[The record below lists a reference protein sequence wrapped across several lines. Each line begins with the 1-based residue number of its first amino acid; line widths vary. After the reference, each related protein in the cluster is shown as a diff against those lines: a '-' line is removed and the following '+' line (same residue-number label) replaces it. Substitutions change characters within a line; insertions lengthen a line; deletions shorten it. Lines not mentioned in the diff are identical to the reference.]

1 MDHNHTSPVAPSQQQ
16 DRGIKRSYPASSIS
30 SSPTAVAGGGAGI
43 STFSRAAVSYP
54 RKRAIAAC
62 QVCRGRKT
70 KCDNERPS
78 CGFCR
83 QAGATCV
90 YESDKQATFDAASL
104 AILDRLAKIETRLD
118 NLAVMPATCSGY
130 QPQQPLSQLSP
141 IQCHRPLSQP
151 FKAGHGILPQQSLGP
166 PRQPQEEKH
175 LSRLA
180 TVGSTCQAILS
191 WPIFDGAYDPDAIL
205 APLFEDDSDDSDDG
219 YGGRHKHSA
228 IDVDEEEL
236 ERYDLRHLIERFLTN
251 VQTKNPI
258 LDQGILEEYVDE
270 IERRGFDGSGESCI
284 VLMVC
289 ALGAVSAPYSECFP
303 NTTKSSSIYPDLD
316 IGKKFFLAAKK
327 RFGTAIIRNKLTTVQ
342 CLFLGGMYSMYTM
355 QQFSGWKMFNS
366 ASVACQA
373 YLMKRKTWRGIPS
386 SAGTIADGRRKK
398 RRVGG
403 GGDEREGVFSEE
415 TQSFEKRIYWS
426 CVKSENEVCVEL
438 ETCTSGLSDLRYPHA
453 FPSPPRH
460 SRSPPAMN
468 SPPIAT
474 AASSTTGEGVYP
486 LSSVLNASS
495 SPTDNHGI
503 HSPMSNSAN
512 TPNTPAISVATNSSR
527 INYHTGST
535 TANPQEDEITW
546 FYYLAEIALRK
557 IERKI
562 NEALHPQ
569 TLRGCRKLNQ
579 PTSDSEADESNDD
592 DLNGTSG
599 TSSQPRKRPSNRH
612 ALAAGNTYPLR
623 PPPPSSLRAPTP
635 VEMEELIHLTAE
647 FETQLGIWYS
657 YLPAPVKYE
666 DLDTAPCRDERL
678 QYLRGRCWKT
688 KSDLYRPFLYHLI
701 HHAHHIRD
709 NYPPGTF
716 ARVAEFARKGLMF
729 DMLAVRSTVVEHRHH
744 GVWLTLRN
752 ATSGSLAY
760 LAARRCGWFVR
771 EEDGLREG
779 CAVIPEGC
787 EEALEKTKEMLR
799 WWGEKGARD
808 AMPLNEVLCKLD
820 EEWFG
825 KPHGVAVGGMVA
837 PIEIWV
843 GAGMG
848 QGRW

>member
-1 MDHNHTSPVAPSQQQ
+1 MFVDLTCSHWLRTCT
-16 DRGIKRSYPASSIS
+16 RASWFLTWEHI
-30 SSPTAVAGGGAGI
+30 TV
-43 STFSRAAVSYP
+43 
-54 RKRAIAAC
+54 
-62 QVCRGRKT
+62 GRKT

-90 YESDKQATFDAASL
+90 YEGDKQATFDAASL

-118 NLAVMPATCSGY
+118 NLAITPATSSG
-130 QPQQPLSQLSP
+130 QQPKRSMSQLPP
-141 IQCHRPLSQP
+141 IQCHPPLSQP
-151 FKAGHGILPQQSLGP
+151 FKAGHGLFPQHFPPLPGQQK
-166 PRQPQEEKH
+166 EKR

-180 TVGSTCQAILS
+180 AVGSTCQAILS

-205 APLFEDDSDDSDDG
+205 APLFEDDSDEPDDESVDDG
-219 YGGRHKHSA
+219 YWGRHKHSA

-303 NTTKSSSIYPDLD
+303 NSLKSSSIYPDLV

-327 RFGTAIIRNKLTTVQ
+327 RFGTAIVRNKLTTVQ

-386 SAGTIADGRRKK
+386 SAGPIANGRWKK

-403 GGDEREGVFSEE
+403 DGNEREVVFSEE
-415 TQSFEKRIYWS
+415 TQNFEKRIYWS

-474 AASSTTGEGVYP
+474 FTAASSTTGEGVYP

-495 SPTDNHGI
+495 SPADNHSI

-512 TPNTPAISVATNSSR
+512 TPHTPAISVATNSSR
-527 INYHTGST
+527 TNYHTGST

-562 NEALHPQ
+562 NEALHP
-569 TLRGCRKLNQ
+569 
-579 PTSDSEADESNDD
+579 
-592 DLNGTSG
+592 
-599 TSSQPRKRPSNRH
+599 RH
-612 ALAAGNTYPLR
+612 
-623 PPPPSSLRAPTP
+623 
-635 VEMEELIHLTAE
+635 
-647 FETQLGIWYS
+647 
-657 YLPAPVKYE
+657 
-666 DLDTAPCRDERL
+666 
-678 QYLRGRCWKT
+678 
-688 KSDLYRPFLYHLI
+688 
-701 HHAHHIRD
+701 
-709 NYPPGTF
+709 
-716 ARVAEFARKGLMF
+716 
-729 DMLAVRSTVVEHRHH
+729 
-744 GVWLTLRN
+744 
-752 ATSGSLAY
+752 
-760 LAARRCGWFVR
+760 
-771 EEDGLREG
+771 
-779 CAVIPEGC
+779 
-787 EEALEKTKEMLR
+787 
-799 WWGEKGARD
+799 
-808 AMPLNEVLCKLD
+808 
-820 EEWFG
+820 
-825 KPHGVAVGGMVA
+825 
-837 PIEIWV
+837 
-843 GAGMG
+843 
-848 QGRW
+848 